1 MKKSLLI
8 VIAFIFASA
17 SFAQELKFGHVNM
30 QEIVYL
36 MDEMDSARVVLEKYN
51 QDIQDT
57 YNSMV
62 SEFQRKYT
70 EYQQMAANWSPAVLE
85 AKQKELQDIEV
96 RIQEYQQSAQVDMQN
111 KQQEI
116 FAPIQMKANEAVQKV
131 GRTNG
136 LVYIFDIS
144 MGTIPFVN
152 ETLSID
158 VTPMVKAE
166 LNISPSKKLPAPQG
180 M

>member
-1 MKKSLLI
+1 LS
-8 VIAFIFASA
+8 
-17 SFAQELKFGHVNM
+17 
-30 QEIVYL
+30 
-36 MDEMDSARVVLEKYN
+36 N
-51 QDIQDT
+51 QDDSLIIP
-57 YNSMV
+57 
-62 SEFQRKYT
+62 T
-70 EYQQMAANWSPAVLE
+70 EAVK
-85 AKQKELQDIEV
+85 AVDNGV
-96 RIQEYQQSAQVDMQN
+96 RISLRIQPGAKRSALAGPYGNTAWKLAIQAPPVDG
-111 KQQEI
+111 
-116 FAPIQMKANEAVQKV
+116 KANEAVQKV

-152 ETLSID
+152 ETLSVD

>member
-1 MKKSLLI
+1 MTKVFKRFL
-8 VIAFIFASA
+8 VIIAVLALTLTLTGCGFASKA
-17 SFAQELKFGHVNM
+17 EKLAEELEQVKL
-30 QEIVYL
+30 I
-36 MDEMDSARVVLEKYN
+36 
-51 QDIQDT
+51 
-57 YNSMV
+57 
-62 SEFQRKYT
+62 
-70 EYQQMAANWSPAVLE
+70 
-85 AKQKELQDIEV
+85 KQKELQDIEV

>member
-1 MKKSLLI
+1 MRCKCSRTD
-8 VIAFIFASA
+8 F
-17 SFAQELKFGHVNM
+17 
-30 QEIVYL
+30 
-36 MDEMDSARVVLEKYN
+36 D
-51 QDIQDT
+51 
-57 YNSMV
+57 
-62 SEFQRKYT
+62 
-70 EYQQMAANWSPAVLE
+70 
-85 AKQKELQDIEV
+85 
-96 RIQEYQQSAQVDMQN
+96 DMQN

>member
-51 QDIQDT
+51 QDIQ
-57 YNSMV
+57 
-62 SEFQRKYT
+62 
-70 EYQQMAANWSPAVLE
+70 
-85 AKQKELQDIEV
+85 V
-96 RIQEYQQSAQVDMQN
+96 RIQEYQQSAQLDMQN

-152 ETLSID
+152 ETLSVD
-158 VTPMVKAE
+158 VTSMVKAE